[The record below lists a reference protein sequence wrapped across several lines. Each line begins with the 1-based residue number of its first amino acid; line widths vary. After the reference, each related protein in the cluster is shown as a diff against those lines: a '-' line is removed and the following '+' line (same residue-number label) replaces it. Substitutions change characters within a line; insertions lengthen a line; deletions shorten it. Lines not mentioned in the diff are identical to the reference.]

1 MSLDMTYK
9 IIPKRHHLD
18 IMMSFLKAVNP
29 KTNCFIC
36 DIRLSD
42 NLPTKYILSTQ

>member
-1 MSLDMTYK
+1 MTYK

-29 KTNCFIC
+29 KTNCCMC
-36 DIRLSD
+36 DMKLSD
-42 NLPTKYILSTQ
+42 NSQTRNILPTQ